1 MSTIEVSVEQGAPD
15 MAEGSA
21 IPPTPPNNNS
31 LSQRGKRKSARTRK
45 SQTVGKGPSTRSKTA
60 AVDNGSPLENPSLP
74 SPSVATSLGS
84 RHQSQERCAL
94 NQPADPLPFDLDSLT
109 PDQFTRLQIAMQTRG
124 IEERSA
130 DDRQSVR
137 FNTPPHRQSDQYDC
151 PRKRTPG
158 MESAVS
164 MASNSEAMRHSIKL
178 ADPAKLSD
186 GQDPTFER
194 WKNSTQ
200 RKLRTNW
207 WLFPSEE
214 SKFDW
219 LCTLVDGEAAVMLE
233 PFICE
238 DNAEPLTTVEEV
250 YELLRSSY
258 SNPDAV
264 AEARDELYHLWMKD
278 TEDFY
283 SFCSRWVLLASKAGL
298 ARSEWKYELNRK
310 LSPTL
315 RLQVMSA
322 YLDPKISFNDFRNK
336 CSSHA
341 QQLAEV
347 ERVRKQRQGSL
358 KATSRRPFVPGT
370 RSQETGKA
378 SPTKVL
384 SYQKIDSTPLPVREA
399 PGIVNARPSAAPERR
414 RDTRSRTPN
423 KTEGVTCYSC
433 DKPGHIAPNCPDQS
447 TPKVNFL
454 ENDGRDS
461 IDPGQEGPTSDSE
474 SENFQT

>member
-15 MAEGSA
+15 MADPLA
-21 IPPTPPNNNS
+21 IPLTPPNNQNS
-31 LSQRGKRKSARTRK
+31 LLQRGKRKSARTRK

-60 AVDNGSPLENPSLP
+60 AVDNGSPLENPLLP
-74 SPSVATSLGS
+74 SL
-84 RHQSQERCAL
+84 
-94 NQPADPLPFDLDSLT
+94 
-109 PDQFTRLQIAMQTRG
+109 LQIAMQTRG

-178 ADPAKLSD
+178 ADLAKLSD

-207 WLFPSEE
+207 WLFLSEE

-219 LCTLVDGEAAVMLE
+219 LCTLVDGKAAVMLE

-250 YELLRSSY
+250 YELLRS
-258 SNPDAV
+258 
-264 AEARDELYHLWMKD
+264 
-278 TEDFY
+278 
-283 SFCSRWVLLASKAGL
+283 SKAGL

-384 SYQKIDSTPLPVREA
+384 SYQKIDSTPLPVRDA
-399 PGIVNARPSAAPERR
+399 PGIINARLSAAPERS

-454 ENDGRDS
+454 ENDGKDS

>member
-1 MSTIEVSVEQGAPD
+1 
-15 MAEGSA
+15 
-21 IPPTPPNNNS
+21 
-31 LSQRGKRKSARTRK
+31 
-45 SQTVGKGPSTRSKTA
+45 
-60 AVDNGSPLENPSLP
+60 
-74 SPSVATSLGS
+74 
-84 RHQSQERCAL
+84 
-94 NQPADPLPFDLDSLT
+94 
-109 PDQFTRLQIAMQTRG
+109 
-124 IEERSA
+124 
-130 DDRQSVR
+130 
-137 FNTPPHRQSDQYDC
+137 
-151 PRKRTPG
+151 

-283 SFCSRWVLLASKAGL
+283 SFCSKWVLLASKAGL
-298 ARSEWKYELNRK
+298 ARMFEPRPAVGGGRTSEEAATRVFKSYI
-310 LSPTL
+310 SPPL
-315 RLQVMSA
+315 
-322 YLDPKISFNDFRNK
+322 
-336 CSSHA
+336 CSGD
-341 QQLAEV
+341 Q
-347 ERVRKQRQGSL
+347 
-358 KATSRRPFVPGT
+358 VPGDRQSLPYQSAFLPENRLNAVASE
-370 RSQETGKA
+370 RSSWHCERSSIC
-378 SPTKVL
+378 SP
-384 SYQKIDSTPLPVREA
+384 
-399 PGIVNARPSAAPERR
+399 
-414 RDTRSRTPN
+414 
-423 KTEGVTCYSC
+423 
-433 DKPGHIAPNCPDQS
+433 
-447 TPKVNFL
+447 
-454 ENDGRDS
+454 
-461 IDPGQEGPTSDSE
+461 
-474 SENFQT
+474 